1 MKLTDDVRFVRGIG
15 PKKAELLHKLG
26 IDTLADAV
34 QCYPRGYEDRTAVVP
49 IFELLDGENAVSM
62 RLSARSRKQHI
73 SERAWTSQIAAC
85 MTRPACYPCVFLIT
99 NTQRLYWKS
108 ERNMHFTEKYRRK
121 ADNSS

>member
-49 IFELLDGENAVSM
+49 IFELLDGEKFCVHAIVG
-62 RLSARSRKQHI
+62 AQPKTAHIRKG
-73 SERAWTSQIAAC
+73 
-85 MTRPACYPCVFLIT
+85 MDVT
-99 NTQRLYWKS
+99 NCRVY
-108 ERNMHFTEKYRRK
+108 
-121 ADNSS
+121 D

>member
-49 IFELLDGENAVSM
+49 IFELLDGEKFCVHAIG
-62 RLSARSRKQHI
+62 R
-73 SERAWTSQIAAC
+73 RAAENST
-85 MTRPACYPCVFLIT
+85 YPKGHGRHKLPRV
-99 NTQRLYWKS
+99 
-108 ERNMHFTEKYRRK
+108 
-121 ADNSS
+121 